1 MRNSEAE
8 HQNNSPHSISGVMSR
23 VAVMASLHFD
33 FRLALRCLSDI
44 EMDNRGKISSSFA
57 K

>member
-1 MRNSEAE
+1 MRNSEAD
-8 HQNNSPHSISGVMSR
+8 HQANSSHPISGVMSR

-44 EMDNRGKISSSFA
+44 EMDNRGKVSSSFA